1 MKNEKGFAVILLLA
15 CLPVLISGLLLLS
28 SVFGFMQS
36 DLAMKYQCRVHG
48 QQGQKQVAPHLEKL
62 LSLNVTARRLKIE
75 EVAAYAKIAASAGN
89 PPALAAAKARLIK
102 IKNQKR
108 LLDLKQKQ
116 LINQANMSLASSF
129 LKTRK
134 ELTKNQESLSNILF
148 ISNGFHISGTRP
160 TLAVRPDS
168 SDIAPTYSP
177 TPGFEE
183 KQALA
188 HEWQYTL
195 AVRKP
200 FSQFL
205 EGRFQFRKACAV
217 SLSEENATW
226 VPKIIKGKF
235 SLKSVW

>member
-28 SVFGFMQS
+28 SVFGFMQN

-48 QQGQKQVAPHLEKL
+48 QQGQKLVAPSLEKL
-62 LSLNVTARRLKIE
+62 LSLNNTARRLKVE

-89 PPALAAAKARLIK
+89 PPALAAAKARLVK
-102 IKNQKR
+102 IQNQKR
-108 LLDLKQKQ
+108 QLDLKQKQ

-129 LKTRK
+129 AKTRR
-134 ELTKNQESLSNILF
+134 ELANTQEGLSNILF
-148 ISNGFHISGTRP
+148 VANGFHLSGRRP

-177 TPGFEE
+177 VAAFEE

-205 EGRFQFRKACAV
+205 EGRFHFKKACAV
-217 SLSEENATW
+217 SLIEENSAW
-226 VPKIIKGKF
+226 IPKIIKGKF